1 MASINNVEKTDYSAQ
16 KVSYTNKDYVNILD
30 DLINSIP
37 TITQKWAST
46 DVNDPGMILVKLMAI
61 LGDMLFFNQDMQALE
76 VYPSS
81 VTQRKNAASIYKLIG
96 YKMKWYRSATVEA
109 NIVNTYTNSATLP
122 RFCTFTTE
130 DGSITYTTFDKDYEL
145 PSNTQNNGKETLV
158 TLVQGTP
165 VTPVKVS
172 SNPYPNIGEAW
183 HSIYGY
189 NYTAEDVINN
199 RIYLKHTNIDQNHIT
214 IIDNTGESWTLKD
227 SIYLTTDVGRFFE
240 FNVDVNDQP
249 YLELVDYW
257 GNFNVKKFKIFYI
270 RSAGENGEI
279 FGNTLKKISGNVWS
293 RVGATGIQ
301 SVYNV
306 SGFIKFTH
314 FESEYGYNPETPDEA
329 RKNAIMYQN
338 TLDTLI
344 TLADFEKATL
354 RQEGVANVRATDL
367 TNDPGIKHYYYLGD
381 VNHDGS
387 IDEKDI
393 LKIQEYLADK
403 ENKPLTELELE
414 LADVNKDGV
423 VDENDIACIQNFLD
437 GKTEGIG
444 KTGVETRLH
453 IETLDGFIVKLYVL
467 PTEEKDSPDIP
478 VQQDFASQI
487 ISALRDYKAL
497 PLNVEVDFNSIQ
509 KYYWSVSGKFYTT
522 QPLSR
527 DELQTIMVNI
537 NNTLRH
543 TFARDKINFN
553 TGVNYREL
561 IDIILGV
568 DNRILMVDLDPISYV
583 NAMGEPATREQITGN
598 YSLTVPLLTNEDV
611 AQNLH
616 YIFKLPEV
624 SILPGSLLI
633 RVNNGQYTL
642 RDNNNGEIYNV
653 ENVLQKKGKI
663 NYVTGEVDLLF
674 VAPQESEIIVNYTS
688 NVTTVSLY
696 RNLSTQEFYFDAS
709 SLKADE
715 VQDVIK

>member
-37 TITQKWAST
+37 SITQKWTST

-96 YKMKWYRSATVEA
+96 YKMKWYRSAIVEA
-109 NIVNTYTNSATLP
+109 NVVNTYTNSATLP

-130 DGSITYTTFDKDYEL
+130 DSAITYTTFYDDYEL
-145 PSNTQNNGKETLV
+145 PSNTQNNGKETTVKLI
-158 TLVQGTP
+158 QGTP

-172 SNPYPNIGEAW
+172 NNPYPNIGEDW
-183 HSIYGY
+183 HTIYGY
-189 NYTAEDVINN
+189 NYTTEDIINN
-199 RIYLKHTNIDQNHIT
+199 RIYLKHTNVDQDHIM
-214 IIDNTGESWTLKD
+214 IIDNTGETWTLKE

-257 GNFNVKKFKIFYI
+257 KNFNVKKFKIFYI
-270 RSAGENGEI
+270 RSAGENGEVY
-279 FGNTLKKISGNVWS
+279 GNTLKKITGNVWS
-293 RVGATGIQ
+293 RVGVTGLQ

-306 SGFIKFTH
+306 SSFVKFTH
-314 FESEYGYNPETPDEA
+314 FDSEYGYNPETPDEA

-338 TLDTLI
+338 TIDTLI
-344 TLADFEKATL
+344 TLSDFEKATL

-367 TNDPGIKHYYYLGD
+367 TNDPGIKQYFYLGD
-381 VNHDGS
+381 INQDGI
-387 IDEKDI
+387 IDTSDI
-393 LKIQEYLADK
+393 DVLQRYLNDP
-403 ENKPLTELELE
+403 ENNPLTEFQLE

-423 VDENDIACIQNFLD
+423 VDANDITCMQEFLD
-437 GKTEGIG
+437 GNIHTSGA
-444 KTGVETRLH
+444 TGTETRLK
-453 IETLDGFIVKLYVL
+453 IKSLDGFIIKLYIL
-467 PTEEKDSPDIP
+467 PTEAEENPDEEA
-478 VQQDFASQI
+478 QETFASQI
-487 ISALRDYKAL
+487 TSALSEYKAL
-497 PLNVEVDFNSIQ
+497 PLNIEVDLNSIQ
-509 KYYWSVSGKFYTT
+509 KYYWSIKGKFYTT

-527 DELQTIMVNI
+527 DELQTILVNI

-543 TFARDKINFN
+543 TYARDKINFN

-561 IDIILGV
+561 IDIVLGV
-568 DNRILMVDLDPISYV
+568 DNRILMVDLDPIEYV
-583 NAMGEPATREQITGN
+583 NELGEPVTRELITGN
-598 YSLTVPLLTNEDV
+598 YTQMIPLLTNEDV
-611 AQNLH
+611 VQNLH
-616 YIFKLPEV
+616 YIFKLDNV
-624 SILPGSLLI
+624 SILPGSVLI

-642 RDNNNGEIYNV
+642 RDNSNGEIFNV

-663 NYVTGEVDLLF
+663 NYMTGEVDLLF
-674 VAPQESEIIVNYTS
+674 VAPQETELVVTYTN

-709 SLKADE
+709 ALKADE
-715 VQDVIK
+715 VQDII